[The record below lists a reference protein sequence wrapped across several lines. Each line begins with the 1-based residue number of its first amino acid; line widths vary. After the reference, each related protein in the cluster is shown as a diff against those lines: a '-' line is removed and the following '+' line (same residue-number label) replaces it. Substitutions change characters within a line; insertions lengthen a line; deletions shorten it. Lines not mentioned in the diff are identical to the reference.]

1 MPVVGHETPAQNPDR
16 MTGMDLEQDIVK
28 RGDVVVIA
36 QKPQPA
42 VGAVDDMVDK
52 SAGGD
57 TRSAGHVG
65 RVNQR
70 QPDVKGRVPNA
81 IRLAFLS
88 CVFGLFGFHFV
99 PWFSEEI
106 ILLPTPANDS

>member
-1 MPVVGHETPAQNPDR
+1 MSVQ
-16 MTGMDLEQDIVK
+16 QDIVE
-28 RGDVVVIA
+28 RQEIGLLA
-36 QKPQPA
+36 EQAQPA
-42 VGAVDDMVDK
+42 VGAVDDMVDQ

-57 TRSAGHVG
+57 TRSAGHVR

-70 QPDVKGRVPNA
+70 QTDVKGRVPNA